1 MQMAVS
7 GEATGTGKS
16 LMQSLWMI
24 VFKGEVKTTISSI
37 TEAQAFKMLASGE
50 NIPGD
55 PKKSIPLFGVSGETK
70 VFAKQLNIHIFG

>member
-1 MQMAVS
+1 MAVS

-37 TEAQAFKMLASGE
+37 TEAQAFEMLASGE
-50 NIPGD
+50 NIYGNQR
-55 PKKSIPLFGVSGETK
+55 
-70 VFAKQLNIHIFG
+70 QLSYTILRQLSLTMLDNYLRVV